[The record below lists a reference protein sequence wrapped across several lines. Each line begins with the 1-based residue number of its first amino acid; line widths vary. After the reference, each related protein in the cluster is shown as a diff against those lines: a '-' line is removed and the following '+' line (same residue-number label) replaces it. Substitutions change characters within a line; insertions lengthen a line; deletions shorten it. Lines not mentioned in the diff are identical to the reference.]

1 MSAPDLTTSCVVIG
15 AGQAGLSVAFYLR
28 RLGLEP
34 GEEFV
39 VLDRG
44 PRTGGAWQHRWEALR
59 LGSAHRVNDLP
70 GMDEL
75 GLSFGTADHHA
86 PARDV
91 VADYYAQYEEH
102 YGLQVVRPALVT
114 RVEDLGGP
122 LLVRFDTENGPLELA
137 GSTIVNATGTW
148 GSPFVP
154 HYPGIRAFEGR
165 HVHTAD
171 YTDATDFADQDV
183 VVVGPVRARS
193 GSSSSWSR
201 TRAASRGRRGGRPS
215 SSTRPCSTWRP
226 PRRPSRRRMTLRV
239 PVAPCRAS

>member
-75 GLSFGTADHHA
+75 KGAGLLSARMPSNFAVPQPAAD
-86 PARDV
+86 PDTLT
-91 VADYYAQYEEH
+91 DDEDPLTDIDLEEL
-102 YGLQVVRPALVT
+102 GLLTPRVT
-114 RVEDLGGP
+114 D
-122 LLVRFDTENGPLELA
+122 D
-137 GSTIVNATGTW
+137 
-148 GSPFVP
+148 
-154 HYPGIRAFEGR
+154 
-165 HVHTAD
+165 
-171 YTDATDFADQDV
+171 
-183 VVVGPVRARS
+183 
-193 GSSSSWSR
+193 
-201 TRAASRGRRGGRPS
+201 
-215 SSTRPCSTWRP
+215 
-226 PRRPSRRRMTLRV
+226 
-239 PVAPCRAS
+239 